1 MKMFSKVVDL
11 KMITLD
17 RDNFFK
23 VEILAVFV
31 HFKNCVSRL
40 YY

>member
-1 MKMFSKVVDL
+1 MFPEVVAL

-23 VEILAVFV
+23 VEILAVLA